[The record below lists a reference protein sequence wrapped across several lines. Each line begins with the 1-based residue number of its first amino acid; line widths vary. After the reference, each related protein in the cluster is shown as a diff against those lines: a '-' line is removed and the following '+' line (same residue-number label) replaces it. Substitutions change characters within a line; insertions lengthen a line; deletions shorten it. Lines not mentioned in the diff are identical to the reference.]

1 MDAVVVMLESA
12 VTDVV
17 DVDVTG
23 LSDGEVH
30 RALMGLLTQRNAL
43 DAAIHRLAGE
53 WTNRGIWAED
63 GSRAAGARLARDSHL
78 RKPSAYGIVRR
89 AAALAEMPETARA
102 LAAGTLTVEHVDL
115 LAAATAASHRREHF
129 IRDEERLVEFCVELP
144 YWAAEKAVQY
154 WICRVD
160 ALTGHDDGPAPRWRD
175 RQASSRRGID
185 GEVHV
190 EAIFDPVGGATFTEA
205 WDRIDNELRLADEQH
220 PDGVLRRTPAQR
232 RLDALVEMAVRATSN
247 GAGGVR
253 PRPLVTAVVGDHS
266 FRRLCELSD
275 GTVVRPA
282 ELAPYVGEL
291 DVNAILFDGP
301 LHAIAGTTTRGF
313 TGLLRRAIEVRDRVC
328 QHPASDGDPINR
340 CDVDHLIPK
349 SRGGITCQHNGRLL
363 ELGRNRD
370 PRRRNLTAA
379 DITVWDDDP
388 VAITTRQR
396 LQALINQHPRPPDE
410 TPLVRDLTNG
420 APHLAQRLEASP
432 VNTFEQPVDGCGAE
446 LVHGDRLIAEED
458 VPRSG

>member
-275 GTVVRPA
+275 GT
-282 ELAPYVGEL
+282 
-291 DVNAILFDGP
+291 
-301 LHAIAGTTTRGF
+301 

-410 TPLVRDLTNG
+410 TPLVRDLTDG

>member
-12 VTDVV
+12 VADVV
-17 DVDVTG
+17 DIDVTG

-43 DAAIHRLAGE
+43 DGAIHRLAGE
-53 WTNRGIWAED
+53 WTNRGIWGED
-63 GSRAAGARLARDSHL
+63 GSRAAGVRLARDSHL

-102 LAAGTLTVEHVDL
+102 LAAGTL
-115 LAAATAASHRREHF
+115 A
-129 IRDEERLVEFCVELP
+129 FCVELP
-144 YWAAEKAVQY
+144 YWAAEKAVEY

-410 TPLVRDLTNG
+410 TPLVRDLTDG

-432 VNTFEQPVDGCGAE
+432 VNTFEQPVDGRGAE